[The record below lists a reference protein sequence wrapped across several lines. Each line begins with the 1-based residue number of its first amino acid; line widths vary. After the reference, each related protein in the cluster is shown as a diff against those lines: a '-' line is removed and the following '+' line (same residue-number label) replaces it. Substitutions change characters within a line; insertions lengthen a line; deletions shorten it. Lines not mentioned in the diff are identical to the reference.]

1 MQEIKFIK
9 TNLIECNVDDIV
21 KDLKELKEK
30 SKWLDSCIYQNNM
43 LIYVEDKKA
52 IYKVKVVL

>member
-1 MQEIKFIK
+1 MKEFKFIK
-9 TNLIECNVDDIV
+9 TNIWGAVDDVV

-30 SKWLDSCIYQNNM
+30 SKLLDGNVYQSGM

-52 IYKVKVVL
+52 VYKVREV

>member
-52 IYKVKVVL
+52 IYKAKVVL